1 MVTITTTPSPTLSR
15 LKAAAA
21 LIPFIQS
28 GLADSKLSRDRAAC
42 MAAFV
47 EWAANI
53 TPVSDV
59 EQRLVDDL
67 TASLSDLKAAIG
79 I

>member
-1 MVTITTTPSPTLSR
+1 
-15 LKAAAA
+15 
-21 LIPFIQS
+21 
-28 GLADSKLSRDRAAC
+28 

-67 TASLSDLKAAIG
+67 TASLSGLKAAIG

>member
-1 MVTITTTPSPTLSR
+1 MATIKTTPSPTLSR

-21 LIPFIQS
+21 LLPFIQS
-28 GLADSKLSRDRAAC
+28 GLADSKLSPDQAAC

-53 TPVSDV
+53 TPDSDF

-67 TASLSDLKAAIG
+67 TASLSGLKAAIG